1 MQPFT
6 ALEFSVNFNF
16 IFMGAHLFF
25 HATVKVVD
33 RFSKKKFEGKFI
45 GVGKTANSV
54 KSYIE
59 TQVAKEFPSGDIKV
73 SLLRMSSVQGL
84 FIESLPTNEK
94 KEDSKV
100 GVAE

>member
-1 MQPFT
+1 M
-6 ALEFSVNFNF
+6 SS
-16 IFMGAHLFF
+16 HLFF

-45 GVGKTANSV
+45 GVGKTASSV

-59 TQVAKEFPSGDIKV
+59 TQVAKEFPGADIKV

-84 FIESLPTNEK
+84 FIESLPPNEK
-94 KEDSKV
+94 KEDSEAS
-100 GVAE
+100 VAE